1 MKKQILL
8 LTLITVSATGINAA
22 AGRRAAYEALQKKE
36 SSEGTPSSS
45 AVAPTSSATVPTR
58 RSAAPSMPAPSASM
72 PAAVMPTADGLK
84 AAAATNSPD
93 VAAGLAKGLTQQ
105 YPSGNANS
113 AAGQAAYSF
122 VVGA

>member
-58 RSAAPSMPAPSASM
+58 RSAAPSMPAPSAPMSTVQLKEIATDN
-72 PAAVMPTADGLK
+72 PA
-84 AAAATNSPD
+84 D
-93 VAAGLAKGLTQQ
+93 VAAGLVKGLTQQ
-105 YPSGNANS
+105 YPGGKANS